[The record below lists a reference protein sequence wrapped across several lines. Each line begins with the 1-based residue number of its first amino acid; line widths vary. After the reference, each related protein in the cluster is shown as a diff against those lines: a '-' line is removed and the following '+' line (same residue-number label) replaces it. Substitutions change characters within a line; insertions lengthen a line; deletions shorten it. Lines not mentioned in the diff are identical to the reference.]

1 MRPPA
6 IHRVRPLADRIT
18 GRERCRRYARRLV
31 TDDPRL
37 PLLTRLW
44 FAWLCFIR
52 VLFDARFA
60 ARVWGI
66 REAAELPAP
75 ATPALAAPRPDG
87 TPPAP
92 PDLNDGGAPAPVPV
106 RSAAT
111 PTAPALQL
119 LSLLQREGRL
129 VDFLQQDITSFSDAD
144 IGVAARVVHEGCRRA
159 LRAHVEIE
167 PVLPDDEGARV
178 RLAAGFDADEVRLVG
193 DVQGEPPY
201 TGVLRHRGW
210 RASKLELPQIVGD
223 HDARVLAPA
232 EVELG

>member
-1 MRPPA
+1 
-6 IHRVRPLADRIT
+6 
-18 GRERCRRYARRLV
+18 V

-52 VLFDARFA
+52 VLLDAHFA

-66 REAAELPAP
+66 REALPLP
-75 ATPALAAPRPDG
+75 PSGTPAASSAQALDGSRPKSESVSVPAGPSVAP
-87 TPPAP
+87 T
-92 PDLNDGGAPAPVPV
+92 
-106 RSAAT
+106 T
-111 PTAPALQL
+111 PALQL

-129 VDFLQQDITSFSDAD
+129 VDFLQQDITAFSDVD
-144 IGVAARVVHEGCRRA
+144 VGVAARVVHEGCRRA
-159 LRAHVEIE
+159 LRAHAEIE
-167 PVLPDDEGARV
+167 PVLPEDEGARV
-178 RLAAGFDADEVRLVG
+178 NLAAGFDADKVRLVG

-210 RASKLELPQIVGD
+210 RASKLELPQIIGD